1 MLESGC
7 GGDGHCAY
15 AVNAQRRNLGAHR
28 TQGSSTDKIMRR
40 LWCLPDEMTAE
51 QFLTHLLRQ
60 GALQS
65 RLGGNWA
72 CPFPSFRLPDPC

>member
-40 LWCLPDEMTAE
+40 LWCLPDETTAE

-60 GALQS
+60 GGVAIALGRQ
-65 RLGGNWA
+65 LG
-72 CPFPSFRLPDPC
+72 LPVSQLQTS